1 MKKNVLFV
9 CVHNAGRS
17 QMASGF
23 LENLG
28 GDLVRVFSAGSQP
41 KNEINPIAVE
51 VMKEVGIDISTR
63 TPKILDDQVI
73 KLCDYVITMGCGD
86 ACPVYPGKI
95 YLDWDL
101 ADPAGKSLEEVR
113 TIRDDIKDR
122 VISLICEISL
132 G

>member
-1 MKKNVLFV
+1 
-9 CVHNAGRS
+9 
-17 QMASGF
+17 MASGF

>member
-1 MKKNVLFV
+1 
-9 CVHNAGRS
+9 
-17 QMASGF
+17 
-23 LENLG
+23 
-28 GDLVRVFSAGSQP
+28 
-41 KNEINPIAVE
+41 
-51 VMKEVGIDISTR
+51 
-63 TPKILDDQVI
+63 
-73 KLCDYVITMGCGD
+73 MGCGD